1 MNIRKKLFD
10 FIQKS
15 IGFSYSFQFTK
26 IQESFLSPVAEVN
39 PPVENIS
46 IHTVDEFSY
55 NTSSVTSQC
64 VGLYDV
70 TGNTIVL
77 ELNNKTFYK
86 ATIPNICSTKLGLL
100 IINILTVDLINFKV
114 Y

>member
-1 MNIRKKLFD
+1 M
-10 FIQKS
+10 
-15 IGFSYSFQFTK
+15 
-26 IQESFLSPVAEVN
+26 AEVN

-100 IINILTVDLINFKV
+100 IINILTVDFINFNLLV
-114 Y
+114 FIAVEEI